1 MLFAVALFLDIV
13 KLLYLR
19 GVRRAVFTKLFCSV
33 CFFFFCFVLFIE
45 LKHLLVREGFKG
57 KTETSVRF
65 CEHLEIKPVLMDVP
79 GSVPAVNLAG
89 GEKQAWVCPK
99 KIGGLK
105 AFIKCQIM
113 RDASLG
119 AMLLTECSIFF

>member
-1 MLFAVALFLDIV
+1 M
-13 KLLYLR
+13 Y
-19 GVRRAVFTKLFCSV
+19 
-33 CFFFFCFVLFIE
+33 FFFFFFFLFIE
-45 LKHLLVREGFKG
+45 LKHLLERGGFKG
-57 KTETSVRF
+57 KTEMSVRF

-79 GSVPAVNLAG
+79 GSVPAVSLAG
-89 GEKQAWVCPK
+89 GVSEKQAWVCPK